1 MNTEL
6 LKSRDKQWRGSK
18 LKVKSLH
25 VCGCVSLCVFSS
37 NGQTSLYF
45 LSSETCFGKDC
56 PSRTSDKLF
65 RWDFWIG
72 CWKCDP
78 NRLPD
83 FLCNLESLISVPCF
97 LISNFIQMWLGVR
110 VERWESHTEVKR
122 AKGETQGI
130 TFFKSS
136 NVDCLNISSSLHGP
150 HIFAGRI
157 HYKKQEREKI
167 L

>member
-1 MNTEL
+1 MCV
-6 LKSRDKQWRGSK
+6 D
-18 LKVKSLH
+18 
-25 VCGCVSLCVFSS
+25 VCLCVC
-37 NGQTSLYF
+37 F
-45 LSSETCFGKDC
+45 LQMGKPAC
-56 PSRTSDKLF
+56 TFFHLKPALARIAFPELRINYLGGISGLVAGNIIP
-65 RWDFWIG
+65 IG
-72 CWKCDP
+72 
-78 NRLPD
+78 
-83 FLCNLESLISVPCF
+83 SLISCVTWRAVPCF

-110 VERWESHTEVKR
+110 AERWESHTEVKR

-150 HIFAGRI
+150 HISAGRI